1 MIRSVSRR
9 AGQRFVTMACCALLC
24 AGTLHLGSSSAV
36 LAAPIVGG
44 SAVVITTEGDS
55 LSVRGGPGRQHPI
68 LGALPE
74 GTVVAVLAGPTVS
87 DDGIVW
93 YQIRWRTLTG
103 WASAE
108 WLGQPGQI
116 AAAAA
121 PTRAPATPAPSVAP
135 AVPVPPAAV
144 PVPPAPQPATGTGTT
159 ITGTGGNGAR
169 LRAAPS
175 LKAAILLVIPEGSTV
190 DLTGAPQTAEGYEW
204 MPVVFGGKNGWVAS
218 SLLSAS
224 AIAPAIVPT
233 PVPTPIPT
241 PVPAP
246 APVPPTP
253 MATPPPPAPAPP
265 ATSVGGLNPGDRAKV
280 VATEG
285 WPLRIRQ
292 QPGLDA
298 PIVATIPAGAVVN
311 VTVAARLDNTGA
323 PWYGVEY
330 LGASGWVL
338 GEHLERTDA
347 AATTPAAPAPVPLTA
362 PTPVPSVAPAVAP
375 TATPKPAAPT
385 VAPATT
391 PAPAVAPVSG
401 DRGQKIAET
410 GLRYVGAPYVY
421 GGATPAGW
429 DCSGFVL
436 YVYKEAAGIG
446 LPRSA
451 AQQYKVG
458 TAIPADQVRAG
469 DIVFFAD
476 TFGPGIT
483 HNGIALGDGRFVHA
497 RSEGYGTVISS
508 LSDPYWGQHYA
519 GARRP

>member
-1 MIRSVSRR
+1 MV
-9 AGQRFVTMACCALLC
+9 CCALLC
-24 AGTLHLGSSSAV
+24 AGTLGFGLPSAV
-36 LAAPIVGG
+36 LADLIIGG

-68 LGALPE
+68 LGTLPE
-74 GTVVAVLAGPTVS
+74 GTVVALLAGPTTS

-93 YQIRWRTLTG
+93 FQVRWRTLTG

-121 PTRAPATPAPSVAP
+121 PPARPSATPAPAAP
-135 AVPVPPAAV
+135 APPVA
-144 PVPPAPQPATGTGTT
+144 PPAPAASQPASGTGTK
-159 ITGTGGNGAR
+159 ITGTGGSGAR

-175 LKAAILLVIPEGSTV
+175 LRAAILLIIPEGATV
-190 DLTGAPQTAEGYEW
+190 ESTGAPQTAEGYEW
-204 MPVVFGGKNGWVAS
+204 MPVAFSGRNGWVAS

-224 AIAPAIVPT
+224 TVGPAVLAPPA
-233 PVPTPIPT
+233 
-241 PVPAP
+241 PAP
-246 APVPPTP
+246 APVAAPVQPTP
-253 MATPPPPAPAPP
+253 TPAPVVAPVQPTSVATPPPAAPAPP
-265 ATSVGGLNPGDRAKV
+265 TAPAGGLNPGDRGKV

-292 QPGLDA
+292 RPGLDA
-298 PIVATIPAGAVVN
+298 PIVATIPAGAVVS
-311 VTVAARLDNTGA
+311 VTAGAQLDSTGA

-330 LGASGWVL
+330 LGAAGWVL
-338 GEHLERTDA
+338 GEHLERTEA
-347 AATTPAAPAPVPLTA
+347 AATAATVPAPVPLVA
-362 PTPVPSVAPAVAP
+362 PSPAPSVAPAVAP
-375 TATPKPAAPT
+375 VATPKPAAP
-385 VAPATT
+385 APAAAPVPTA
-391 PAPAVAPVSG
+391 APASG
-401 DRGQKIAET
+401 DRGQNIVQT

-421 GGATPAGW
+421 GGATPSGW
-429 DCSGFVL
+429 DCSGFVM
-436 YVYKEAAGIG
+436 YVYNEAAGIR

-458 TAIPADQVRAG
+458 ATIPADQVRAG

-508 LSDPYWGQHYA
+508 LSDPYWSQHYA